1 MGIEQ
6 EDQKKQ
12 DDQKKRLR
20 IALFA
25 NEELFCESSDP
36 ALWQAVFSAI
46 YGINAMPASQS
57 MSGNQPA
64 TQSFS
69 GGSIPSRANPSGA
82 PGLEGFASDLG
93 VEVAVLQGAC
103 DPTETEPFLQLDH
116 DSWESFKTQL
126 GDRGKHAVSPM
137 AAAVTLLALWLK
149 QLGLGSPSVAQ
160 AQKVLATIGVRD
172 TNAGRGISRADWLQS
187 KPGGQVI
194 IHPAKG
200 SKARLFA
207 ACFCN
212 NDWAPWKNNH

>member
-1 MGIEQ
+1 MEIEQ
-6 EDQKKQ
+6 E
-12 DDQKKRLR
+12 DQKKRLR

-46 YGINAMPASQS
+46 YGISAMPAPQS
-57 MSGNQPA
+57 LAAPQSISGNQPV
-64 TQSFS
+64 TQGFS
-69 GGSIPSRANPSGA
+69 GGSAPSRANPSGA
-82 PGLEGFASDLG
+82 PGLEGFASELG

-126 GDRGKHAVSPM
+126 GDRGKHAVSPIVV
-137 AAAVTLLALWLK
+137 AVTLLGLWLK
-149 QLGLGSPSVAQ
+149 QLGLGSASIAQ

-172 TNAGRGISRADWLQS
+172 ANAGRGISRADWLQS
-187 KPGGQVI
+187 RPGGQVI

-200 SKARLFA
+200 SRARLFA

-212 NDWAPWKNNH
+212 NDWTPWKNNH